1 MPRVQLLLWLKR
13 TFIVE
18 DLQRSA
24 TTINHE
30 EMQFADPEWQ
40 SPGQHSN
47 ALELEPFHPQPVST
61 PLEENSAR
69 ISSQQGGS
77 DGESDY
83 FAGYRARR
91 QKQYTVP
98 PKQQKRVRTSR
109 LFWII
114 LVLLIL
120 TFFAGRP
127 FFIEGGYLVEGLML
141 ENVVFGLGIIG
152 ILIVV
157 IAVFRN
163 HSKLAIKNRSTIET
177 RDFLVGN
184 RPTIIVHNGIG
195 TIRVLSSAQSNQ
207 VRIRANKQNKGWV
220 SASNDLP
227 IRYDQRIEDN
237 TIIVDSLHR
246 WSFFGKKS
254 IDYDLTVPL
263 TANLELKTGVG
274 KIDIS
279 NVIGQM
285 KLASDAGSIH
295 ATQISLQGQSE
306 LKSDIGSLNFSG
318 SIDSHGTYKF
328 LSDAGSIKVTLPEDA
343 SFHVDASTDVGSI
356 RCNFPINGHSKKS
369 HTRLQ
374 GKVGNP
380 PYATLTLKTDVGS
393 ITLKNT

>member
-1 MPRVQLLLWLKR
+1 M
-13 TFIVE
+13 
-18 DLQRSA
+18 
-24 TTINHE
+24 
-30 EMQFADPEWQ
+30 
-40 SPGQHSN
+40 
-47 ALELEPFHPQPVST
+47 
-61 PLEENSAR
+61 
-69 ISSQQGGS
+69 
-77 DGESDY
+77 
-83 FAGYRARR
+83 
-91 QKQYTVP
+91 
-98 PKQQKRVRTSR
+98 
-109 LFWII
+109 
-114 LVLLIL
+114 LLIL

-220 SASNDLP
+220 NASNDLP
-227 IRYDQRIEDN
+227 IRYEQRTEDN

-254 IDYDLTVPL
+254 IDFDLTVPL
-263 TANLELKTGVG
+263 TADLELTTSVG
-274 KIDIS
+274 KIDVG

-285 KLASDAGSIH
+285 KLTSDAGSIH
-295 ATQISLQGQSE
+295 ATQVSLQGKST
-306 LKSDIGSLNFSG
+306 LK
-318 SIDSHGTYKF
+318 
-328 LSDAGSIKVTLPEDA
+328 
-343 SFHVDASTDVGSI
+343 TDVGSI

-369 HTRLQ
+369 YKKLQ
-374 GKVGNP
+374 GKVGDP

-393 ITLKNT
+393 ITLK

>member
-40 SPGQHSN
+40 SPGQRSS
-47 ALELEPFHPQPVST
+47 ALEQESFHPQPVT
-61 PLEENSAR
+61 APHEENSAR
-69 ISSQQGGS
+69 FSSQQG
-77 DGESDY
+77 ESDTLSDS
-83 FAGYRARR
+83 FAGYRARQQR
-91 QKQYTVP
+91 QNTVP
-98 PKQQKRVRTSR
+98 PGQQKHVRISR
-109 LFWII
+109 WFWIV

-127 FFIEGGYLVEGLML
+127 FFIEGGYLVEGFLL

-163 HSKLAIKNRSTIET
+163 HSKLTFKNRSALEA

-184 RPTIIVHNGIG
+184 RPTIIVNNGIG

-207 VRIRANKQNKGWV
+207 VRIRANKQNKGLV
-220 SASNDLP
+220 NASNDLP
-227 IRYDQRIEDN
+227 IRYEQRTEDN

-254 IDYDLTVPL
+254 IDFDLTVPL
-263 TANLELKTGVG
+263 TADLELKTSVG
-274 KIDIS
+274 KIDVS

-285 KLASDAGSIH
+285 KLTSDAGSIH
-295 ATQISLQGQSE
+295 ATQVSLQGKST
-306 LKSDIGSLNFSG
+306 LKTDVGSIYFSG
-318 SIDSHGTYKF
+318 SIENQGAYKF
-328 LSDAGSIKVTLPEDA
+328 LSDAGSINVNLPEDA
-343 SFHVDASTDVGSI
+343 SFEVDAKTDVGSI

-369 HTRLQ
+369 HTKLQ
-374 GKVGNP
+374 GKVGDP

-393 ITLKNT
+393 ITLK